1 MNKITHM
8 RICTASQLIEYQFKT
23 SRGIWKMSMVNFQ
36 LKYTVQFEMS
46 CYKRISQLVLLVNDF
61 DEGCDIFF
69 DFSQNNRLN
78 NSRVVGKSRRHDVH
92 FT

>member
-1 MNKITHM
+1 
-8 RICTASQLIEYQFKT
+8 
-23 SRGIWKMSMVNFQ
+23 
-36 LKYTVQFEMS
+36 MS

-61 DEGCDIFF
+61 DEGFDIFF
-69 DFSQNNRLN
+69 DFSQNNCLI